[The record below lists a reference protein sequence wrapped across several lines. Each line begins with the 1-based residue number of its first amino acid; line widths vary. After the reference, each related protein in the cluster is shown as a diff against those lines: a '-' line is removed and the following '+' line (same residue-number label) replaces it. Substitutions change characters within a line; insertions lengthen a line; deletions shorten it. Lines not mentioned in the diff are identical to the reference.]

1 MLTNKEIRALPMP
14 RITHKTKM
22 LGLQNADH
30 NVFVVTSGKVK
41 GNTVI
46 NVFSKNEDGE
56 VSLFYRYFIKKHDAR
71 LYNIRTNKITDGY
84 LTNVLQYRDTI
95 TATEKEAEILK
106 QYILSL
112 INISEPTRLL

>member
-1 MLTNKEIRALPMP
+1 MLTNREIRALPMP
-14 RITHKTKM
+14 RITHETKM
-22 LGLQNADH
+22 LSLQKTDH

-41 GNTVI
+41 SNTVI

-84 LTNVLQYRDTI
+84 LRSEEHTSELQSPY
-95 TATEKEAEILK
+95 
-106 QYILSL
+106 
-112 INISEPTRLL
+112 